1 MVKRPVSE
9 KPGRFSKRRIPEEA
23 DEAKLEEAY
32 RYAADLYRKIHMYPE
47 SGNEEY
53 RTAALVEACLSEL
66 GLSVSR
72 PLPTSV
78 VAEQPVNL
86 PKKEKDG
93 EVHGCGAVRI
103 LLRAELDAIRIQ
115 EETGLPHASC
125 REGYMHACGHD
136 VHIAVL
142 LGTARFFAKS
152 KEFIY
157 IPVKYIFQQDE
168 EGSGK
173 GREMVSSGVVRKE
186 DLVFG
191 FHTRPSIPAGT
202 IGIREGLMHGASRM
216 FDLTVIG
223 EKSHGAMPHFG
234 RDALAAACAC
244 VLHSYAA
251 LSRRVDPAAPTVV
264 SFGTIHGGSQRNVIV
279 DRAELSGII
288 RGESPEACLEI
299 GEILEKSCRDAASI
313 FGCRSVC
320 RFAEGYPPLQSD
332 REAVRLLREA
342 VGEYN
347 EKIAEKSPKSV
358 VAVQELTGFSLT
370 ADDFAYYSEQGK
382 GCYFY
387 LGSGYPD
394 RENSEIHTGT
404 FQVDES
410 CIRTG
415 ITVLVSLIRH
425 LSALAKNEQEEE
437 RKE

>member
-1 MVKRPVSE
+1 MVERLVPE
-9 KPGRFSKRRIPEEA
+9 KSTLSKKRRNPEEA
-23 DEAKLEEAY
+23 DEAKLDEAY
-32 RYAADLYRKIHMYPE
+32 RYAVDLYRKIHMYPE
-47 SGNEEY
+47 IGNEEY

-66 GLSVSR
+66 GLSFFR

-78 VAEQPVNL
+78 AAEQPMNL
-86 PKKEKDG
+86 PEKEKS
-93 EVHGCGAVRI
+93 ERGCSDAPHVI
-103 LLRAELDAIRIQ
+103 LRAELDAIGIK
-115 EETGLPHASC
+115 EETGLLHASC

-173 GREMVSSGVVRKE
+173 GREIVAGGIVGK
-186 DLVFG
+186 DDPVFG
-191 FHTRPSIPAGT
+191 FHVRPSIPAGT

-216 FDLTVIG
+216 FDLTVSG
-223 EKSHGAMPHFG
+223 QKSHGAMPHFG
-234 RDALAAACAC
+234 KDALTAACAC
-244 VLHSYAA
+244 VLNSYAV
-251 LSRRVDPAAPTVV
+251 LSRHIDPVKANVV
-264 SFGTIHGGSQRNVIV
+264 SFGTICGGCQRNVIA
-279 DRAELSGII
+279 DRTELSGII
-288 RGESPEACLEI
+288 RGESPEACLGI
-299 GEILEKSCRDAASI
+299 GSVLEKSFRETAEI
-313 FGCRSVC
+313 FGCRAVC
-320 RFAEGYPPLQSD
+320 CFTEGYPPLRSD
-332 REAVRLLREA
+332 RESVHLLREA
-342 VGEYN
+342 VEAYN
-347 EKIAEKSPKSV
+347 KRVEGKSPKS
-358 VAVQELTGFSLT
+358 AVGIRDVTEFSLSV
-370 ADDFAYYSEQGK
+370 DDFAYYLEKGK

-425 LSALAKNEQEEE
+425 LSALAEKGQE
-437 RKE
+437 K